1 MNESSPF
8 SSPIVLGRHD
18 SPVGPLEIH
27 ARRTGITRLHIVA
40 PAPLTPTTADAPHD
54 VVPRAARPEADQTA
68 LEIVDEARRQL
79 DDYFDRVRLR
89 FDLPL
94 DSIGTAFQDD
104 VWEALGRVPWGTATS
119 YGALAEETGRPLG
132 ARAVGG
138 AVRANPIAII
148 VPCHR
153 VLGAGARLTGY
164 SPGRGVETKKWLLD
178 HEGID
183 YVA

>member
-1 MNESSPF
+1 MNELSPF
-8 SSPIVLGRHD
+8 SSPVVLGRHD

-27 ARRTGITRLHIVA
+27 ARRAGITRLHIVVPP
-40 PAPLTPTTADAPHD
+40 PAAEIPADESPTTSPSLARADPDPA
-54 VVPRAARPEADQTA
+54 A

-79 DDYFDRVRLR
+79 DDYFAGTRVR

-94 DSIGTAFQDD
+94 GSIGTAFQDD
-104 VWEALGRVPWGTATS
+104 VWAVLSTVPWGTATT

-138 AVRANPIAII
+138 AVRANPIPLI

-153 VLGAGARLTGY
+153 VLGAGSRLTGY
-164 SPGRGVETKKWLLD
+164 TPGRGVETKRWLLD